1 MISQNISFKNFKLKN
16 KNQKLKQK
24 LISILSEENEV
35 INSLKKS
42 YKNNY
47 TKKLIKKFKNS
58 KNFRLIGMGGSIL
71 GTNTIYEFLKYKIKK
86 NFIFV
91 DNLQAK
97 ENKSEKKKFTNLI
110 VSKSGNTLETIV
122 NTNLYLKKKDK
133 NIFLTENKNNYL
145 YLLAQ
150 KLKSE
155 IVHHNNFI
163 GGRYSVLS
171 EVGMLPAELMGLNS
185 KNFRKFNDLIKN
197 KKFLNSLV
205 NSVSCILAFKKKNFT
220 NSIVL
225 NYDDNSNDFFYWYQ
239 QLVAESL
246 GKKNQG
252 ILPIISK
259 MPKDNHSLMQYYL
272 EGVKNNF
279 FTLFF
284 VKDKSSK
291 KINNNRILK
300 SHSYLR
306 NKSLNQISF
315 SQFCA
320 TQKVFRQRNIPFRSF
335 IIEKRNEKNLG
346 QLFSFFILETI
357 LLGMALKINPFD
369 QPAVELIKKQTKKI
383 LISKNYF

>member
-16 KNQKLKQK
+16 KNQKLKKK

-97 ENKSEKKKFTNLI
+97 ETKSEKKKFTNLI

-171 EVGMLPAELMGLNS
+171 EVGMLPAELMGLDS
-185 KNFRKFNDLIKN
+185 KKFKQFDSLIKN
-197 KKFLNSLV
+197 KKFIKSLID
-205 NSVSCILAFKKKNFT
+205 NVSSTLKLIKNKKN
-220 NSIVL
+220 NSIII
-225 NYDDNSNDFFYWYQ
+225 NYDEKSENLFKWYQ

-246 GKKNQG
+246 GKDSIG
-252 ILPIISK
+252 ILPIVSN
-259 MPKDNHSLMQYYL
+259 MPKDNHSVMQLYL
-272 EGVKNNF
+272 DGYKNNF
-279 FTLFF
+279 FTFF
-284 VKDKSSK
+284 YVNENKTPKTNNIIFNKD
-291 KINNNRILK
+291 NNYLK
-300 SHSYLR
+300 
-306 NKSLNQISF
+306 NKNLSDIIYA
-315 SQFCA
+315 QFKA
-320 TQKVFRQRNIPFRSF
+320 TQNVFAKKNIPFRSF
-335 IIEKRNEKNLG
+335 EIKKRNEKTLG
-346 QLFSFFILETI
+346 ELFSFFILETI
-357 LLGMALKINPFD
+357 LLGRALNINPYN
-369 QPAVELIKKQTKKI
+369 QPAVELIKKETNKI
-383 LISKNYF
+383 LL